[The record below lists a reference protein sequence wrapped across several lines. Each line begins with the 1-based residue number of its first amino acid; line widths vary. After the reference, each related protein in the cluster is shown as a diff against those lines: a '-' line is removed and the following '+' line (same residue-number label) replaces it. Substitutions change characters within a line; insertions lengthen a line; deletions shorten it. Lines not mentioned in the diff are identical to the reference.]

1 MAAVSDFN
9 IRRYTV
15 AMAEMLSLDLEPDEI
30 EPVAA
35 QIERV
40 AQLVDRLPRLDDD
53 ALTMAPRFRP

>member
-1 MAAVSDFN
+1 VPDFD

-15 AMAEMLSLDLEPDEI
+15 AMAELLGIDLEPDEI
-30 EPVAA
+30 EPVAT

-40 AQLVDRLPRLDDD
+40 AELVDRLPRLDDD

>member
-1 MAAVSDFN
+1 MPDFD

-15 AMAEMLSLDLEPDEI
+15 AMAELLGIDLEPDEI
-30 EPVAA
+30 EPVAT

-40 AQLVDRLPRLDDD
+40 AELVDRLPRLDDD